1 LKKTGM
7 AIDTY
12 RGMDCDALAVAYDNR
27 AIVPGWEDYLA
38 DWQLRSQA
46 LYASAKPLRDV
57 HYGSGPRQRLDLFE
71 ASDLNAPTVLFLH
84 GGYWQWNDK
93 EGQAFVAQ
101 GLLPN
106 GLSVAIGEHTLA
118 PAATMTAI
126 CEEPLA
132 MVARL
137 RTLLAERGR
146 RDDAIVLCGIS
157 SGAHLMACA
166 LKAPGVRGAVLISGT
181 YDLDPIR
188 ISPLNKAIAM
198 DMETAR
204 RCSPLH
210 AAHTDLGEI
219 LLSHG
224 SQERPEIIRQSKDFY
239 EALMAQGHQCTLA
252 PVKDADHFSVLE
264 TLADPS
270 GVLALQTLALARR
283 VSQ

>member
-1 LKKTGM
+1 M

-12 RGMDCDALAVAYDNR
+12 RGMGREALAVAYDNR

-38 DWQLRSQA
+38 DWRARSDA
-46 LYASAKPLRDV
+46 LYAERTPLRDV
-57 HYGSGPRQRLDLFE
+57 RYGPGPRQRLDLFE
-71 ASDLNAPTVLFLH
+71 TPDPSAPTVLFLH

-93 EGQAFVAQ
+93 EGQAFIAQ
-101 GLLPN
+101 GLLAH

-118 PAATMTAI
+118 PAAPMAAI
-126 CEEPLA
+126 CAEPGA

-146 RDDAIVLCGIS
+146 RDDAIVICGIS

-166 LKAPGVRGAVLISGT
+166 LTAPGVRAAVLISGT
-181 YDLDPIR
+181 YDLEPIR
-188 ISPLNKAIAM
+188 ISPLNDAIGM
-198 DMETAR
+198 DAETAR

-210 AAHTDLGEI
+210 AVHTGVGEV

-224 SQERPEIIRQSKDFY
+224 SRERPEIVRQSADFH
-239 EALMAQGHQCTLA
+239 EVLTARGHRSTLA
-252 PVKDADHFSVLE
+252 PVVGADHFSVLE

-270 GVLALQTLALARR
+270 GVLAEQTVALARR
-283 VSQ
+283 AIA